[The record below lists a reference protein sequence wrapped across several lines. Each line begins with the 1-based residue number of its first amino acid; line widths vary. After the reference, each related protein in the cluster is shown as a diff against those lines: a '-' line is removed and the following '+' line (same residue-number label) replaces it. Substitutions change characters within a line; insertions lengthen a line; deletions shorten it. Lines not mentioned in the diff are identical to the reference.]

1 MTNSFLNLHFGKDR
15 PLLNEISQI
24 EFSLLKGLKI
34 LVVGT
39 HEDSQLLLQMMFED
53 YHIQVKTATSA
64 SEAIETI
71 KDWKPDILISDIR
84 MKEKDGY
91 WLIRSIREKEASLR
105 RFIFAIAITAYVGE
119 IDDALNAGYQN
130 AILIPFNA
138 NQLIGEVAKVR
149 LHEAMSFYLGQ
160 SF

>member
-1 MTNSFLNLHFGKDR
+1 M
-15 PLLNEISQI
+15 
-24 EFSLLKGLKI
+24 KI

-39 HEDSQLLLQMMFED
+39 HEDSQLLVQMMFED

-71 KDWKPDILISDIR
+71 KDWKPDILISNIR

-91 WLIRSIREKEASLR
+91 WLIRSIRQKEASLI
-105 RFIFAIAITAYVGE
+105 RFIFAIAITDYAGD
-119 IDDALNAGYQN
+119 IDDALNAGYQS

-138 NQLIGEVAKVR
+138 NQLIGEVLTQGKV
-149 LHEAMSFYLGQ
+149 SNFCNW
-160 SF
+160 